1 MEDDQERATALAEHN
16 AVQAAILACPHFASE
31 RERAYAV
38 AWATYQYLP
47 ILHPASAARYAPD
60 PRAFGL
66 RQRREVEHA
75 RDLFEDAVA
84 TVIARQREEAA
95 R

>member
-1 MEDDQERATALAEHN
+1 MEETETERAQAVVEHML
-16 AVQAAILACPHFASE
+16 VQDEILAAAYFPND

-47 ILHPASAARYAPD
+47 RMHPVAQAKYAPN

-66 RQRREVEHA
+66 RWQSEVEHA
-75 RDLFEDAVA
+75 RDPVEDAVA
-84 TVIARQREEAA
+84 TAA
-95 R
+95 